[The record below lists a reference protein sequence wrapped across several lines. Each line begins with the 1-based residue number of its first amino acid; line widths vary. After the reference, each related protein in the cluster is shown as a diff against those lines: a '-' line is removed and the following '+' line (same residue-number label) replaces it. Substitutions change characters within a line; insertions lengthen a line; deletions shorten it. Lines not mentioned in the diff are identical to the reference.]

1 MGAIHC
7 PYSSQVDPYFSEIN
21 VNRIS
26 EYQKNALQ
34 CLKLAEASNEGDR
47 RGLIQMAEDWHAL
60 ADKVR
65 QREANPQEQEPE
77 PVAAWPKSAEPSEP
91 PLRPKRPQRKART
104 PVQTVIL
111 RSR

>member
-1 MGAIHC
+1 MPILFASRPILLGNQRE
-7 PYSSQVDPYFSEIN
+7 PDL
-21 VNRIS
+21 RIPKKRTAMPEVGRS
-26 EYQKNALQ
+26 VQ
-34 CLKLAEASNEGDR
+34 SGDR

-77 PVAAWPKSAEPSEP
+77 PVAARPKSPEPSEP
-91 PLRPKRPQRKART
+91 PLRPKRPQRKARM

-111 RSR
+111 KSR